1 MGKNTGKNFSEGWVE
16 FEDKKVAKQV
26 AAMLNGNPMGG
37 KRRSAYH
44 YDLWCLKYLPKFKWD
59 HLSEEIGAHVLR
71 RFGCNQSPRGFWCN
85 FFLIVNTVFCTAC
98 YFRASELSSYHG

>member
-59 HLSEEIGAHVLR
+59 HLSEEIGAQGATRHFILLFR
-71 RFGCNQSPRGFWCN
+71 CNHHSQLIWCN
-85 FFLIVNTVFCTAC
+85 CVGVNCTTCA
-98 YFRASELSSYHG
+98 A